1 MRDSRLFLATAT
13 ALALGAFAACDDDT
27 TQPGATPEA
36 VGETLAQVVPE
47 GATAMFDA
55 LSYFNDPDGGILI
68 FTVRSLDTDV
78 ATATV
83 DQHLVTIHGIAFG
96 TTTLIV
102 TAMDPDGL
110 DTSLDFEVIVVPTS

>member
-1 MRDSRLFLATAT
+1 
-13 ALALGAFAACDDDT
+13 
-27 TQPGATPEA
+27 
-36 VGETLAQVVPE
+36 
-47 GATAMFDA
+47 MFDA